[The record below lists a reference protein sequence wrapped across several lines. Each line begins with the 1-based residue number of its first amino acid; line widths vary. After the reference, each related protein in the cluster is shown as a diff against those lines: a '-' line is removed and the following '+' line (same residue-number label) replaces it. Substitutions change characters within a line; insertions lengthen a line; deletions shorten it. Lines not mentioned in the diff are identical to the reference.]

1 VIIRG
6 DCFVL
11 LILLMRLSF
20 QLEAVDDDGGV
31 VGEDDE
37 AAAMAGVEGESF
49 ELEGRGQPG
58 SPQECVLMLW
68 DFFSIKIFWPSQGFT
83 NFAKW
88 NEV

>member
-49 ELEGRGQPG
+49 ELEG
-58 SPQECVLMLW
+58 
-68 DFFSIKIFWPSQGFT
+68 
-83 NFAKW
+83 
-88 NEV
+88 